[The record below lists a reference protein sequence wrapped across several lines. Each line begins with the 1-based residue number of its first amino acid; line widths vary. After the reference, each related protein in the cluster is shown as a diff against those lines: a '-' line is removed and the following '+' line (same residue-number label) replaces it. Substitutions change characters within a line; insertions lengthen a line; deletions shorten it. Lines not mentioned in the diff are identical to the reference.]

1 MNQEAVPSSPRWRA
15 VVLVCKACGKRSK
28 APKEAKPKAIAA
40 DVRRLTKGLPQ
51 RSRIVLT
58 GCLGLCPKGATAV
71 AVAGHAVGSRVVAI
85 RRRSQVAVVESMMT
99 STAMSVATSDVV
111 PKNAPVGPP
120 ATGATAA
127 SSRAAVVETT

>member
-71 AVAGHAVGSRVVAI
+71 AVAGHAVGTRVVAI
-85 RRRSQVAVVESMMT
+85 RRRSQVAVVA